1 MITTLSLEL
10 DVEPDYE
17 ERLMYQVVSDMFNV
31 VVEFEGTEMLACG
44 LKANVTAWV
53 AFNIMPMELGET

>member
-10 DVEPDYE
+10 EEEPDYE

-31 VVEFEGTEMLACG
+31 VVEFDGSEIIACG
-44 LKANVTAWV
+44 LKPNVTAWI